1 MFEDDDIR
9 EQAEVNARLQGQ
21 RQRKSDIRWQM
32 NCEAGRRFVWSLLEA
47 TRYESRATLFDTHGG
62 RQSYLLGAYEVGR
75 NLSEEIRTL
84 CPEQYLLMV
93 QENAKQPN
101 EVTQ

>member
-1 MFEDDDIR
+1 MFEDYEITQQR
-9 EQAEVNARLQGQ
+9 EEASRLKQ
-21 RQRKSDIRWQM
+21 RQRADDVKSQM
-32 NCEAGRRFVWSLLEA
+32 ATLSGRRFVWDLLGY
-47 TRYESRATLFDTHGG
+47 TRYEGRSTLFDTHGG

-75 NLSEEIRTL
+75 KLSEEIRTL

-93 QENAKQPN
+93 RENSKQPD

>member
-1 MFEDDDIR
+1 MFEDDKITQQR
-9 EQAEVNARLQGQ
+9 EDAARLRQ
-21 RQRKSDIRWQM
+21 RQRADDVKSQM
-32 NCEAGRRFVWSLLEA
+32 ATLSGRRFVWDLLGY
-47 TRYESRATLFDTHGG
+47 TRYEGRSTLFDTHGG

-75 NLSEEIRTL
+75 KLSEEIRTL

-93 QENAKQPN
+93 RENSKQPD

>member
-1 MFEDDDIR
+1 MFEDDKITQQR
-9 EQAEVNARLQGQ
+9 EDAARLRQ
-21 RQRKSDIRWQM
+21 RQREDDVKSQM
-32 NCEAGRRFVWSLLEA
+32 ATLSGRRFVWDLLSR
-47 TRYESRATLFDTHGG
+47 TRYEGRSTLFDTHGG

-93 QENAKQPN
+93 RENSKQPD
-101 EVTQ
+101 EVNQ

>member
-1 MFEDDDIR
+1 MFEDDEITQQR
-9 EQAEVNARLQGQ
+9 EEASRLRQ
-21 RQRKSDIRWQM
+21 RQRADDVKSQM
-32 NCEAGRRFVWSLLEA
+32 ATLSGRRFVWDLLGY
-47 TRYESRATLFDTHGG
+47 TRYEGRSTLFDTHGG

-75 NLSEEIRTL
+75 KLSEEIRTL

-93 QENAKQPN
+93 RENSKQPD

>member
-1 MFEDDDIR
+1 MFEDEEITQQR
-9 EQAEVNARLQGQ
+9 EEASRLKQ
-21 RQRKSDIRWQM
+21 RQRADDVKSQM
-32 NCEAGRRFVWSLLEA
+32 ATLSGRRFVWDLLGY
-47 TRYESRATLFDTHGG
+47 TRYEGRSTLFDTHGG

-75 NLSEEIRTL
+75 KLSEEIRTL

-93 QENAKQPN
+93 RENSKQPD

>member
-1 MFEDDDIR
+1 MFEDDEITQQR
-9 EQAEVNARLQGQ
+9 EEASRLKQSQ
-21 RQRKSDIRWQM
+21 RADDVKSQM
-32 NCEAGRRFVWSLLEA
+32 ATLSGRRFVWDLLGY
-47 TRYESRATLFDTHGG
+47 TRYEGRSTLFDTHGG

-75 NLSEEIRTL
+75 KLSEEIRTL

-93 QENAKQPN
+93 RENSKQPD

>member
-1 MFEDDDIR
+1 MFEDDEITQQR
-9 EQAEVNARLQGQ
+9 EEASRLKQ
-21 RQRKSDIRWQM
+21 RQRADDVKSQM
-32 NCEAGRRFVWSLLEA
+32 ATLSGRRFVWDLLGC
-47 TRYESRATLFDTHGG
+47 TRYEGRSTLFDTHGG

-75 NLSEEIRTL
+75 KLSEEIRTL

-93 QENAKQPN
+93 RENSKQPD

>member
-1 MFEDDDIR
+1 MFEDDEITQQR
-9 EQAEVNARLQGQ
+9 EEASRLKQ
-21 RQRKSDIRWQM
+21 RQRADDVKSQM
-32 NCEAGRRFVWSLLEA
+32 ATLSGRRFVWDLLGY
-47 TRYESRATLFDTHGG
+47 TRYEGRSTLFDTHGG

-93 QENAKQPN
+93 RENSKQPD
-101 EVTQ
+101 EVNQ